1 MKNTH
6 VVTPIWESRP
16 LSAIAGKPVF
26 LKMEAFQPSGSFKAR
41 GMGAVCRDYAQ
52 AGVSR
57 VICAS
62 GGNAGYA
69 VACAGRQ
76 LGLAVTIVVPEATA
90 ARSRELIQAEGAE
103 LVVHG
108 AGWDEAH
115 AHALELVAQGQG
127 AYVHPFDDP
136 RVWSGHAPMI
146 QEIAEAGIRPGQ
158 LVVSVGGG
166 GLLCGL
172 AEGLHQQG
180 WTDVPIVAT
189 ETEGAAS
196 FARSLEAGRL
206 VTLDK
211 ITSIATTL
219 GARTVTP
226 QALAWAG
233 RHPISSWVM
242 SDRAAVEACLRFA
255 DDHRVLVEPACGAA
269 LAAVYGPAE
278 AVVNGPGPVVV
289 IVCGGVGVNL
299 AMLAKWQQE
308 L

>member
-1 MKNTH
+1 MKATH
-6 VVTPIWESRP
+6 VVTPLWESRP
-16 LSAIAGKPVF
+16 MSAIVGRPVL

-52 AGVSR
+52 AGVGR

-76 LGLAVTIVVPEATA
+76 LGLAVTIVVPTATS
-90 ARSRELIQAEGAE
+90 ARARELILAEGAE

-115 AHALELVAQGQG
+115 AYALELVAQGQG

-136 RVWSGHAPMI
+136 RVWSGHATMI
-146 QEIAEAGIRPGQ
+146 TEMAEAGVQPGQ
-158 LVVSVGGG
+158 IVVSVGGG

-172 AEGLHQQG
+172 AEGLHQVG
-180 WTDVPIVAT
+180 WTDVPIVAA

-211 ITSIATTL
+211 ISSIATTL

-269 LAAVYGPAE
+269 LAAVYGAAE
-278 AVVNGPGPVVV
+278 AVLAGVGPVVV

-299 AMLAKWQQE
+299 AMLEKWQRE